1 MIKIICVAGARPNFV
16 KIAPLLRELDKR
28 KELHTILVHTGQ
40 HYDKMM
46 SDSFFKDLEIRE
58 PDYNLGIGSG
68 SHAEQTARVLVG
80 FEQTCLKEKPDL
92 VIVVGDVNS
101 TVPCA
106 LVAKKMGI
114 KVAHVESGLRSFD
127 EAMPEEVN
135 RLLTDRISDYLFVSE
150 ESGIENLKHEGT
162 DDKKIFF
169 VGDIMIDSL
178 VASLGK
184 KTDSIERLGLK
195 DEEYCVV
202 TIHRPSNVDTK
213 DDLEKTLDLLNCV
226 DMLVVWPVHPR
237 TRKNMETFGLLK
249 KTEKLMLLEP
259 LGYLDFMTLM
269 SGAKAVL
276 TDSGGIQEETT
287 YLNIPCL
294 TLRRNTERPSTID
307 NGTNQLIETKDELKE
322 CIKKIKQGHWK
333 KKGSCDLW
341 DGQTSRRIV
350 DVIVE
355 KMSEIKNSRI

>member
-1 MIKIICVAGARPNFV
+1 MIKVIVVAGARPNFV
-16 KIAPLLRELDKR
+16 KIAPLLRELEKR
-28 KELHTILVHTGQ
+28 KELQTILIHTGQ

-68 SHAEQTARVLVG
+68 SHAEQTARVLIA

-92 VIVVGDVNS
+92 IIVVGDVNS

-106 LVAKKMGI
+106 LVGKKMSI

-135 RLLTDRISDYLFVSE
+135 RILTDRISDYLFVSE
-150 ESGIENLKHEGT
+150 ESGVENLKHEGV

-178 VASLGK
+178 VNSLGK
-184 KTDSIERLGLK
+184 KTDSIARLGLSGV
-195 DEEYCVV
+195 DYCVV
-202 TIHRPSNVDTK
+202 TMHRPSNVDTK
-213 DDLEKTLDLLNCV
+213 EDLEKTLELLNAV
-226 DMLVVWPVHPR
+226 DMKVVWPVHPR
-237 TRKNMETFGLLK
+237 TRKNTELFGLTK

-287 YLNIPCL
+287 YLGIPCL
-294 TLRRNTERPSTID
+294 TLRKNTERPSTIN
-307 NGTNQLIETKDELKE
+307 NGTNQLVDSIDEVKE
-322 CIKKIKQGHWK
+322 CIRKIKQGQWK
-333 KKGSCDLW
+333 KNSPCDLW
-341 DGQTSRRIV
+341 DGKTSKRIV
-350 DVIVE
+350 DVLVKKMTE
-355 KMSEIKNSRI
+355 KK